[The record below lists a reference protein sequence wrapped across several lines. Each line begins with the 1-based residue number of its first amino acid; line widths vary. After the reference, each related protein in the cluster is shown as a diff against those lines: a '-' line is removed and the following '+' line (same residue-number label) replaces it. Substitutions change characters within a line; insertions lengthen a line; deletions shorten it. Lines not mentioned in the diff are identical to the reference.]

1 MQGSISNDI
10 HHPLWRNPMT
20 THKYVLNPAIFF
32 IESENQDPD
41 EALVEALQN
50 AGTRSLLKFL
60 AEEIDE
66 EPSYEYL
73 GVEEEDEEED

>member
-1 MQGSISNDI
+1 
-10 HHPLWRNPMT
+10 MT

-73 GVEEEDEEED
+73 GVEEEED

>member
-1 MQGSISNDI
+1 
-10 HHPLWRNPMT
+10 MT
-20 THKYVLNPAIFF
+20 KHRFVLDLAEFY

-41 EALVEALQN
+41 EALEEAMKN

-60 AEEIDE
+60 SSEIDE

-73 GVEEEDEEED
+73 GAENEWLGD